1 MTPYISVFVTA
12 PSGKIAVKISQ
23 SLIKE
28 KLAACVNIIPKIR
41 SFYTWKNK
49 LCDDKEVL
57 LIIKTNKK
65 LFNKLS
71 KHITSL
77 HPYQTPEIIALPIA
91 AGNRPYLAWLKSVIR
106 ITSKT

>member
-1 MTPYISVFVTA
+1 MTQYIVVFVTA
-12 PSGKIAVKISQ
+12 PSEKTAVKISH
-23 SLIKE
+23 SLIQE

-49 LCDDKEVL
+49 LCDDNEVL

-65 LFNKLS
+65 SFDRLV

-77 HPYQTPEIIALPIA
+77 HPYETPEIIALPIT
-91 AGNRPYLAWLKSVIR
+91 AGNKPYLDWLKNGIR